1 VGRQQLETALELA
14 FLNGGL
20 PQGKPISPLITNIMM
35 IPVDHALTKMLHNYN
50 NQSFVYTR
58 YADDFIISSRRDFD
72 VKLVEQLITNTL
84 SYFNAPFIIKKEKT
98 TYGSSAGR
106 NRHLG
111 VMLNSNND
119 ITIGYKKKKEFQ
131 AMLTNYALDRLNG
144 TPWEKTDIRV
154 LEGHRNYY
162 RMIEKETIDKMVDHI
177 SRKVGVDI
185 VSAIKSDL
193 KY

>member
-1 VGRQQLETALELA
+1 
-14 FLNGGL
+14 
-20 PQGKPISPLITNIMM
+20 
-35 IPVDHALTKMLHNYN
+35 
-50 NQSFVYTR
+50 
-58 YADDFIISSRRDFD
+58 
-72 VKLVEQLITNTL
+72 
-84 SYFNAPFIIKKEKT
+84 
-98 TYGSSAGR
+98 
-106 NRHLG
+106 
-111 VMLNSNND
+111 
-119 ITIGYKKKKEFQ
+119 
-131 AMLTNYALDRLNG
+131 MLTNYALDRLNG